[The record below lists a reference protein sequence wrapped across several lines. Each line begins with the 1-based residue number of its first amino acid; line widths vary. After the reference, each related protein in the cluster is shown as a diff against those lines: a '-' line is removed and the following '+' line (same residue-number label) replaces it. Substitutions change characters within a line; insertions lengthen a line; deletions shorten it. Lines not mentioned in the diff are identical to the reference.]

1 MKIWAHT
8 LVKNEERFIWYSV
21 LSVISHVDKV
31 LIWDTG
37 STDKTLRID
46 GKIKELYPSRVE
58 LKEVGEVD
66 IDEFTKIRQQMLGR
80 TKSDWLI
87 VVDGDEIWWE
97 ESIKKVVQV
106 VRGSSSRAGKRI
118 ESVVVPMY
126 NLVGDIYHYQEK
138 VAGRYKLAGRE
149 GHYALRAINR
159 KIPGLK
165 SEKPHGTWGWTD
177 KEGKMIQD
185 RNSKKIRFV
194 DAPYLHASFLKRS
207 SSREKDD
214 EVPKR
219 RRKLKYEVGIPLQ
232 PDFYYPEVF
241 FRPRPK
247 IVPSPWDKMDK
258 AFYLRALVQSPPKRV
273 KRRLWKKGVGY

>member
-8 LVKNEERFIWYSV
+8 LVKNEERFIWFSIM
-21 LSVISHVDKV
+21 SVIEWVEKV

-37 STDKTLRID
+37 STDKTLRIA
-46 GKIKELYPSRVE
+46 GKIKELYPSKVE

-66 IDEFTKIRQQMLGR
+66 VDEFTKIRQQMLDR
-80 TKSDWLI
+80 TKSDWFI

-106 VRGSSSRAGKRI
+106 VRGSSSRTGNRI

-126 NLVGDIYHYQEK
+126 NLVGDIYHHQEK
-138 VAGRYKLAGRE
+138 AAGRYKLAGRE

-185 RNSKKIRFV
+185 RNSKKIKFV

-207 SSREKDD
+207 STHEKDL
-214 EVPKR
+214 EVLKR
-219 RRKLKYEVGIPLQ
+219 KHKLKYELGIPFAR
-232 PDFYYPEVF
+232 DFYYPEVF
-241 FRPRPK
+241 FRSRPA
-247 IVPSPWDKMDK
+247 IVRSPWAKMDK
-258 AFYLRALVQSPPKRV
+258 AYMPRALIQTPLKKL
-273 KRRLWKKGVGY
+273 KRRFVHGKVGY